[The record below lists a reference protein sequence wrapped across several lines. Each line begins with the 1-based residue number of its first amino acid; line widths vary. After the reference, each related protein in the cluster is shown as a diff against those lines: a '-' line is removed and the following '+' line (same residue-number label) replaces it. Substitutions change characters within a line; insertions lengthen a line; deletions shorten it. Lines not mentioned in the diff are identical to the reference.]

1 MAVDDT
7 VEKKS
12 RRRRNKGRSEE
23 TEGAE
28 EAAQEEARGL
38 SEGKGRATPGKRN
51 RQGVKTEQGRG
62 NFLTRNIRGL
72 REYLRG
78 VQDELDKVAW
88 PTREEM
94 YRLTRIVLA
103 VTVSASIFL
112 GILAFLFTQ
121 LFAYGLR
128 NNNEWVFLA
137 FGVGVAAIY
146 FLVNRM
152 YLNGS
157 DGSSSSYR

>member
-1 MAVDDT
+1 MAVDDS

-12 RRRRNKGRSEE
+12 RRRRRRRSEE
-23 TEGAE
+23 ADEQE
-28 EAAQEEARGL
+28 EAQEEERGL

-51 RQGVKTEQGRG
+51 RQGTKTRETGG
-62 NFLTRNIRGL
+62 NFLTRSIRGT
-72 REYLRG
+72 REYFRG

-88 PTREEM
+88 PTRQEM

-103 VTVSASIFL
+103 VTVAAAIFL
-112 GILAFLFTQ
+112 GILSFIFTQ
-121 LFAYGLR
+121 LFSYGLR
-128 NNNEWVFLA
+128 ANNEWVFLA

-157 DGSSSSYR
+157 DGSSSY